1 MSNISKA
8 NKLREAIAKLHEAD
22 ALMQEALG
30 NTAQCFDMHC
40 GIENIIDEL
49 DEAAEQLI
57 EMQITE

>member
-22 ALMQEALG
+22 VLLQEALG
-30 NTAQCFDMHC
+30 NTEQCFELHC
-40 GIENIIDEL
+40 AIENVADEL